1 MEYRILGPF
10 AALDGER
17 QLPLGGAKQRA
28 VLALL
33 LLHANE
39 TLTRDVIVDELWGE
53 NPPPTAAKVL
63 QNCVSALRKELPA
76 DTIRTVGGA
85 YCVAIEPEELDRD
98 RFERLLGEGRVALEA
113 GDHADASDRLRQAL
127 ALWHGAPLSDFSY
140 ERFAQ
145 DEISRLEELHVS
157 ALEDRIEAELALG
170 HHDELVAELEGLVNR
185 HPLRE
190 NLRAQLMLALYRG
203 GRQAEALEAYRDARR
218 VLLSELGIEPGRR
231 LRELEHSILAQDPGL
246 EVSRG
251 RLSEAAIRPGR
262 AAAEPLEGRDGELAL
277 LQAGLEDALAG
288 RGRLFV
294 VVGDAGA
301 GKSRLADELA
311 SIAKQRGTQIF
322 WGRAWAGG
330 GAPAYWPWTQ
340 ALKDALP
347 PPGPDEPEA
356 RFSFFAAATEML
368 RAKASVQPLLLVLDD
383 LQAADE
389 NSMLLLEFV
398 ATELPEMAALV
409 LALGRHDTARLE
421 ELERSATRV
430 LRI

>member
-10 AALDGER
+10 EALDGER

-39 TLTRDVIVDELWGE
+39 PLTRDVIVDELWGE

-85 YCVAIEPEELDRD
+85 YRVAIEPGELDRD

-113 GDHADASDRLRQAL
+113 GDHAGASDRLRQAL

-145 DEISRLEELHVS
+145 DEISRLEELHVA

-170 HHDELVAELEGLVNR
+170 HHDELVAELEGLVSR

-190 NLRAQLMLALYRG
+190 NLRAQLMVALYRG

-231 LRELEHSILAQDPGL
+231 LRELEHAILAQDPGL
-246 EVSRG
+246 DVSRG
-251 RLSEAAIRPGR
+251 RPEARPGR

-277 LQAGLEDALAG
+277 LEAGLADALAG

-301 GKSRLADELA
+301 GKSRLADALA
-311 SIAKQRGTQIF
+311 STAKQRGTQIF

-347 PPGPDEPEA
+347 APGPDEPEA

-368 RAKASVQPLLLVLDD
+368 RAKASAQPLLLVLDD

-409 LALGRHDTARLE
+409 LALGRRETARLE
-421 ELERSATRV
+421 ELERCATRV
-430 LRI
+430 LRL

>member
-10 AALDGER
+10 EALDGER

-85 YCVAIEPEELDRD
+85 YCVAIEPGELDRD

-127 ALWHGAPLSDFSY
+127 ALWHGTPLSDFAY

-190 NLRAQLMLALYRG
+190 NLRAQLMVALYRG

-231 LRELEHSILAQDPGL
+231 LRELEHAILAQDPGL
-246 EVSRG
+246 DSLSGQSRPRSG
-251 RLSEAAIRPGR
+251 TGGSSRPR
-262 AAAEPLEGRDGELAL
+262 R
-277 LQAGLEDALAG
+277 
-288 RGRLFV
+288 
-294 VVGDAGA
+294 
-301 GKSRLADELA
+301 
-311 SIAKQRGTQIF
+311 
-322 WGRAWAGG
+322 G
-330 GAPAYWPWTQ
+330 GA
-340 ALKDALP
+340 
-347 PPGPDEPEA
+347 A
-356 RFSFFAAATEML
+356 R
-368 RAKASVQPLLLVLDD
+368 R
-383 LQAADE
+383 
-389 NSMLLLEFV
+389 
-398 ATELPEMAALV
+398 
-409 LALGRHDTARLE
+409 
-421 ELERSATRV
+421 TR
-430 LRI
+430 R

>member
-10 AALDGER
+10 EALDGER

-39 TLTRDVIVDELWGE
+39 PLTRDVIVDELWGE

-85 YCVAIEPEELDRD
+85 YCVAVEPGELDRD

-127 ALWHGAPLSDFSY
+127 ALWHGTPLSDFSY

-190 NLRAQLMLALYRG
+190 NLRAQLMVALYRG
-203 GRQAEALEAYRDARR
+203 GRQAEALEVYRDARR

-231 LRELEHSILAQDPGL
+231 LRELERAILAQDPGL
-246 EVSRG
+246 DASRE
-251 RLSEAAIRPGR
+251 RPEARPGR

-277 LQAGLEDALAG
+277 LEAGLEDALAG

-301 GKSRLADELA
+301 GKSRLADALA
-311 SIAKQRGTQIF
+311 SSAKQRGTQIF

-368 RAKASVQPLLLVLDD
+368 RAKASAQPLLLVLDD

-409 LALGRHDTARLE
+409 LALGRHETARLD
-421 ELERSATRV
+421 ELERCATRV
-430 LRI
+430 LRL